1 MTTAG
6 IINNEDHFEKHCYV
20 VTLLNKQN
28 LIIEVIYN

>member
-6 IINNEDHFEKHCYV
+6 IINNEDHFEKHYYV

-28 LIIEVIYN
+28 LIITIVLN